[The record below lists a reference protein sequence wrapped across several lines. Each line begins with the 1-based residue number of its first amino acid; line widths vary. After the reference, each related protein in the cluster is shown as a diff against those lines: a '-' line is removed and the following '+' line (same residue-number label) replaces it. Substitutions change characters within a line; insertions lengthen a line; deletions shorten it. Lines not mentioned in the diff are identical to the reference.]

1 MEWEDCRSSVI
12 QDGSIFINH
21 VNALK
26 RYLVDQTSM
35 NDIKLYETIV
45 SQLYECS
52 SQSINKEVL
61 RSYFKEILYIL
72 KICSLRVANQESCF
86 HLHVDI
92 LSILLNFCR
101 RLIKSECMIKQSLP
115 IICTITSVD
124 DPKLFLYTANYI
136 RLAIRYHPKT
146 GSELALNPLLTAAAN
161 RPSHELMK
169 ILFYIHSYNAV
180 AFWSPGIGQQLL
192 SIYSQKS
199 VPVPVQLD
207 CLILIG
213 RILDDIPRT
222 DTTLETCFGMTPSD
236 AVPIL
241 LKAGNTEVGAILTSV
256 FVKFVQRDLYASF
269 AAHANSRLSS
279 RLCLSW
285 PGALEA
291 AVTLLRSLV
300 KECSATNHKH
310 QKNATCIPGCIAAVI
325 GYLRKAETAKQVL
338 TCLVT
343 LQDFSRHVSPK
354 VLEVYEEAIGTACFR
369 VGIDQTMFWDYLD
382 SHEFQKA
389 HPGLGNPVRMNAVD
403 TNKTINDQRFPPNI
417 SKENESSS
425 PENFHSSYIRNTH
438 ISELYSNSSQSY
450 STTDCGE
457 PNTHRVFSASMK
469 VVCNGKQLSRSH
481 FDRPKKWPI
490 ETRVHSEENSV
501 AESTLNNVNSSSTSS
516 RTSTTTGA
524 SYSPGEDRRSSSSL
538 SFGEVDPDAIEKAN
552 SVRFPTLPG
561 FSSPRNTPGYSDTQ
575 GVPTQLRF
583 DGQQFENSVS
593 KSGVSDPVHLSL
605 TKSAP
610 QLSPVGQLDSVQRFY
625 ERYYAKLVSYV
636 DFVSNRFPLPAALGL
651 EDFKTRS
658 LEAESHQ
665 LVLWLNE
672 RSTRLEGSQESSND
686 FQGTARSLCPSLT
699 LYFACCCRRSQCLFP
714 GNRMDTCFRVIT
726 ENPVT
731 WMQIII
737 LGTQVKY
744 GKALPSEHLAMRNLR
759 WFWAQIVDPSACSSR
774 QRSILRVHSDSARYS
789 NTQYTVPGISPST
802 VAREQAEYDGARPK
816 SPLLNRIRTWN
827 SMRTRSRKQLSKFN
841 SFFLLATRSFPNSKE
856 CETIVKEL
864 KEARFFELFEPVTD
878 PKNATEKVSQ
888 NYANRWCC
896 FLCNQSPRRCVSG
909 SRSENTTVC
918 ATKPQNSRIMHPPP
932 NSIQLETWCPEMTAQ
947 LYLRHARR
955 IPVAMVWISRWQK
968 HEVILKDGILG
979 WRRRGERGLSKDEQ
993 SASNKRPDSTS
1004 KSSRI
1009 NRNSEHL
1016 VGDDLQRAPPASE
1029 CIHKNQWTCIF
1040 VGTIVKIESIRN
1052 KKTDQLLQLQLTIR
1066 NNGVLFLKSL
1076 PQLRLKQ
1083 PAVSS
1088 AIPRVP
1094 NEVEELTEWSRA
1106 LQVAMIRAHQKL
1118 NI

>member
-1 MEWEDCRSSVI
+1 MEWESCRSSVI
-12 QDGSIFINH
+12 QDGGTFISQVH
-21 VNALK
+21 ALK
-26 RYLVDQTSM
+26 RCLVDQTSM
-35 NDIKLYETIV
+35 NDIKFYQAIV

-52 SQSINKEVL
+52 SQPINKEVL
-61 RSYFKEILYIL
+61 RRHFKEILYIL
-72 KICSLRVANQESCF
+72 KICSLRLVNQESCF
-86 HLHVDI
+86 HLHVEV
-92 LSILLNFCR
+92 LSILLNICR
-101 RLIKSECMIKQSLP
+101 KLIKSECMVKQSLP
-115 IICTITSVD
+115 IICATTTID
-124 DPKLFLYTANYI
+124 DPKLSLYTANYI

-169 ILFYIHSYNAV
+169 ILFYIHSYNPT
-180 AFWSPGIGQQLL
+180 AFWSLGIGQQLL

-236 AVPIL
+236 AVHIL
-241 LKAGNTEVGAILTSV
+241 LKAGNSEVGAILTSV
-256 FVKFVQRDLYASF
+256 FVKFVQHDVYASF

-300 KECSATNHKH
+300 KECSAANHKH
-310 QKNATCIPGCIAAVI
+310 QENTTCIPGCIAAVI

-343 LQDFSRHVSPK
+343 LQDFSRHVSPQ
-354 VLEVYEEAIGTACFR
+354 VLEVYEEAIGSACFR
-369 VGIDQTMFWDYLD
+369 AGIDQTMFWDYLD

-389 HPGLGNPVRMNAVD
+389 HPGLGKPIRMKTVGANEI
-403 TNKTINDQRFPPNI
+403 TNSQKSPCDIL
-417 SKENESSS
+417 KESELAS
-425 PENFHSSYIRNTH
+425 PKDIRSSYNRNTH
-438 ISELYSNSSQSY
+438 ISGLYSNSSQSY
-450 STTDCGE
+450 STTDCGD
-457 PNTHRVFSASMK
+457 PNIHRVFSSSMK

-481 FDRPKKWPI
+481 YDGAPKGPI
-490 ETRVHSEENSV
+490 EARVHSEEISM
-501 AESTLNNVNSSSTSS
+501 AESTLSNVSGSSTSS

-538 SFGEVDPDAIEKAN
+538 SFGEVDPDAMKKAN

-561 FSSPRNTPGYSDTQ
+561 FSNPRNTPGYSDSQ
-575 GVPTQLRF
+575 GVPAQLRF

-625 ERYYAKLVSYV
+625 ERYYAKLVNYV
-636 DFVSNRFPLPAALGL
+636 EFVSDRFPLPVALGL
-651 EDFKTRS
+651 EDFRTRS
-658 LEAESHQ
+658 FEAECHQ
-665 LVLWLNE
+665 LVLWLNG
-672 RSTRLEGSQESSND
+672 RSTRLEGSKESSND
-686 FQGTARSLCPSLT
+686 FQNTARSICPSLT
-699 LYFACCCRRSQCLFP
+699 LYFACCCRRSQCIFP
-714 GNRMDTCFRVIT
+714 GNRIDTCFRVIT

-744 GKALPSEHLAMRNLR
+744 GKALPSEHPAMRNLR

-789 NTQYTVPGISPST
+789 TTHYTVPGISSST
-802 VAREQAEYDGARPK
+802 VAREQAEYDDARPK
-816 SPLLNRIRTWN
+816 SPILSRIRTWN

-864 KEARFFELFEPVTD
+864 KEARFFELFELITD
-878 PKNATEKVSQ
+878 PKNAIKKVSQ

-896 FLCNQSPRRCVSG
+896 FLCNQSPRRRVSG
-909 SRSENTTVC
+909 CGTESTTVC
-918 ATKPQNSRIMHPPP
+918 ATKSRNSRIMHPPP
-932 NSIQLETWCPEMTAQ
+932 NSIHLETWCPELTAQ

-979 WRRRGERGLSKDEQ
+979 WRRRDERQLSKGEP
-993 SASNKRPDSTS
+993 SARNKRLDLTS

-1009 NRNSEHL
+1009 NRNSDHI
-1016 VGDDLQRAPPASE
+1016 VGEDLQRAPSASE
-1029 CIHKNQWTCIF
+1029 SSYKNQWTCIF

-1076 PQLRLKQ
+1076 PQLRLK
-1083 PAVSS
+1083 PTVSS
-1088 AIPRVP
+1088 PVPRVP